1 MTNMTIAGY
10 QFDPDLAMMLAEKAA
25 MVLGILLVTW
35 VLAKAAKW
43 AFAKLVDQ
51 IDFFR
56 RGTSSGESVGMMLGR
71 VVSLLVWLFGLVAIL
86 NVLNLGSVTGP
97 VEALLTSV
105 LDFVPNLI
113 GAGIIFFVGSMIAK
127 IVRELVETAMMT
139 VDLDKWANKG
149 GVETVTGNATISKTI
164 GTIVYV
170 LIIIPVAVAA
180 LQALQIESI
189 SAPLVN
195 MLTVILN
202 SIPNIIGAA
211 IILGLGYVL
220 AKWVA
225 NLVQDILPGLGVD
238 RSVAALGVLPDGTS
252 ISSIT
257 AKVAMIAIMLISA
270 IAATRLLQFPEL
282 TNLVNEVL
290 ELGSKVI
297 FGGVIIAIGLLVA
310 NMLSALVS
318 GASGG
323 GMGAN
328 IVRYATIVLFAAMGL
343 KYMGIADSI
352 IEMSF
357 GALVVGGA
365 AAFALA
371 FGLGGKDQAAK
382 VLADIRNN
390 PPTPAKPTVVKPTAA
405 VTVAVKRPVAKKAPS
420 PK

>member
-257 AKVAMIAIMLISA
+257 AKVAMVAIMLISA

-290 ELGSKVI
+290 KLGSKVI

-390 PPTPAKPTVVKPTAA
+390 PPTPAKPVVVKPTAA
-405 VTVAVKRPVAKKAPS
+405 VPVAVKRPVAKKAPS